1 MLTLRELQSEFRQT
15 LLARADG
22 EPAGALG
29 AEILPDGLSPEARL
43 AIYRH
48 HVLTTLTATLEGT
61 YPVVARLV
69 GAGFFAYAADAF
81 IRRHPPD
88 GPCLFEYGAGF
99 AEFLTAF
106 PPCRDLV
113 YLPDVARLEWAMNA
127 ALHAEDA
134 HAIDLGSLG
143 EISAEAI
150 ATVTLR
156 LHPSVTLLSSPW
168 PVEGIWRANQPDA
181 EAEASEADAEATI
194 DLRAGS
200 VCLEVRRL
208 GDDVMWRTLPSA
220 EHAFRAALA
229 AADTLER
236 AAHWALAV
244 DPGFDLVGAI
254 HAVFAEG
261 LVTGFEVL

>member
-1 MLTLRELQSEFRQT
+1 MLTLRDLQSDFRRA
-15 LLARADG
+15 LLEGTDG

-29 AEILPDGLSPEARL
+29 AEILADGLTPEARL

-48 HVLTTLTATLEGT
+48 HVLATLTATLKGT

-69 GAGFFAYAADAF
+69 GDGFFAYAADTF
-81 IRRHPPD
+81 VRRQPPD

-99 AEFLTAF
+99 ADFLGSF

-113 YLPDVARLEWAMNA
+113 YLADVAWLEWAMNA

-134 HAIDLGSLG
+134 HAIDLVSLG
-143 EISAEAI
+143 ELSAEAI
-150 ATVTLR
+150 ATITLR
-156 LHPSVTLLSSPW
+156 LHRSVTLLCSPW
-168 PVEGIWRANQPDA
+168 PVDGIWRANQPDA
-181 EAEASEADAEATI
+181 DPEATV

-208 GDDVMWRTLPSA
+208 GDEVIWRTLPAA

-229 AADTLER
+229 ALDTLER
-236 AAHWALAV
+236 AAHLALAV
-244 DPGFDLVGAI
+244 DAGFDLVGAI

-261 LVTGFEVL
+261 LVTGFEIAP